1 MTCNRLGNEPPK
13 VEVVRVSVEE
23 IRNDRLGGL
32 VQEGAALTFIEDA
45 RSGGYAGV
53 ILRAHVE
60 ANAARRMYAK
70 MGFQELPV
78 RDSEHRDRSYWFL
91 RF

>member
-1 MTCNRLGNEPPK
+1 MAVHPGFRRRRQISGDTGVGEQLSR
-13 VEVVRVSVEE
+13 
-23 IRNDRLGGL
+23 
-32 VQEGAALTFIEDA
+32 ALIEDA
-45 RSGGYAGV
+45 HSAGYAGV
-53 ILRAHVE
+53 ILRTHVE

-70 MGFQELPV
+70 IGFQELPV